1 MRTRIKSL
9 REDSDLTQKDLSKYL
24 NITQVAYSYY
34 ELNKRSIPLDLLS
47 KLADFITLVL
57 IIYYTVPIFHILIL
71 KINRKE
77 QKNLFKYSITVFLL
91 SLFHKK
97 GP

>member
-47 KLADFITLVL
+47 KLADFYHVSFDYLLYRIDIPSPYPKNKQKRTKE
-57 IIYYTVPIFHILIL
+57 PIQI
-71 KINRKE
+71 
-77 QKNLFKYSITVFLL
+77 
-91 SLFHKK
+91 
-97 GP
+97 

>member
-34 ELNKRSIPLDLLS
+34 ELNKRHVSVDYLLYRTDIPYPYP
-47 KLADFITLVL
+47 KNKQKRTKE
-57 IIYYTVPIFHILIL
+57 PIQI
-71 KINRKE
+71 
-77 QKNLFKYSITVFLL
+77 
-91 SLFHKK
+91 
-97 GP
+97 